1 MNKIRKI
8 VIIIKKSQLGQTNI
22 KMLFFFLGKNVF
34 WSIEIFDLLT
44 YNVIWYFIDKY
55 T

>member
-1 MNKIRKI
+1 MNKITKI
-8 VIIIKKSQLGQTNI
+8 VMIIKKILTRLNLY
-22 KMLFFFLGKNVF
+22 KNAFFFLGKNVF

>member
-1 MNKIRKI
+1 
-8 VIIIKKSQLGQTNI
+8 
-22 KMLFFFLGKNVF
+22 MLFFFLGKNVF

-55 T
+55 TKKWKKRNLKYVF

>member
-1 MNKIRKI
+1 MNKITKI
-8 VIIIKKSQLGQTNI
+8 VMIIKKILTRLNLY
-22 KMLFFFLGKNVF
+22 KNAFFLGKNVF